1 MIVYFIGVVVLFI
14 YVSTESDKIRDKNKI
29 KNKIKMKKVVLLLL
43 LISGVVF
50 SQVGIGTNTPDGE
63 SILDIKT
70 EGGDKAVGLPFVS
83 LESLIDNSV
92 NPIKNPKEGFFVYN
106 TNSNLTEDGVTYGK
120 GLYYHDGVQWQAV
133 SFENRG
139 NLTEAFVE
147 NIRYEDPNGDYP
159 DILTNY
165 TEILDNIEGGSFNPV
180 SGEFTVPKD
189 SIYELNYS
197 SSILALSSCIIGIRV
212 NGVQVTNILVT
223 ASVNLQTV
231 SSSIALDLKQGDT
244 LDVIINPLQAYDLD
258 NRPIVV
264 QEFKVQLR
272 L

>member
-1 MIVYFIGVVVLFI
+1 
-14 YVSTESDKIRDKNKI
+14 
-29 KNKIKMKKVVLLLL
+29 MKKGIVLVLLV
-43 LISGVVF
+43 SGVVF
-50 SQVGIGTNTPDGE
+50 SQVGIGTNTPDVE

-70 EGGDKAVGLPFVS
+70 EGEDKAVGLPFVK
-83 LESLIDNSV
+83 LESLLDNRK

-139 NLTEAFVE
+139 SLTESFLE
-147 NIRYEDPNGDYP
+147 NIRYNDPNGDYP

-165 TEILDNIEGGSFNPV
+165 TEIIDNIGGGSFDPSTGV
-180 SGEFTVPKD
+180 FSVPKD

-197 SSILALSSCIIGIRV
+197 SSLLALSSCIIGIRV
-212 NGVQVTNILVT
+212 NGVQITNILVI
-223 ASVNLQTV
+223 ASVNIQTV
-231 SSSIALDLKQGDT
+231 SSSIALDLKRGDK
-244 LDVIINPLQAYDLD
+244 LDVILNPIQAYDLN

-264 QEFKVQLR
+264 QEFKLQLR
-272 L
+272 Q